1 MKSVYVVFSYRDSPI
16 YITHPKP
23 VAAFATRKEAQ
34 AFATQKNNRAVG
46 NQYGVMRIPF
56 GNKEMKDGD

>member
-1 MKSVYVVFSYRDSPI
+1 MKSVYVVLAYRYSPI

-34 AFATQKNNRAVG
+34 AFVTQKNNRAVA
-46 NQYGVMRIPF
+46 NDYGVVRVPF
-56 GNKEMKDGD
+56 GSKQ

>member
-1 MKSVYVVFSYRDSPI
+1 MKSVYVVLAYRYSPI

-34 AFATQKNNRAVG
+34 AFATQKNNRAID
-46 NQYGVMRIPF
+46 NEYCVMRIPF
-56 GNKEMKDGD
+56 GSQQ